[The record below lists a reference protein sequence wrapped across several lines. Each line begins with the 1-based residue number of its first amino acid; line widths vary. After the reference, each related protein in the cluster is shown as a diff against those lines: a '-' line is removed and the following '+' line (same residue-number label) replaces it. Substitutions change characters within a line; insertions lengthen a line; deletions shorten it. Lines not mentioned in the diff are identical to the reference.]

1 MEDLELATQ
10 RGQLLRESRDKSE
23 QLVGTSQMMKKRS
36 RKVRATMCM
45 RKWWMYFLAVL
56 IVVLAGLI
64 LYFLFRPSD

>member
-1 MEDLELATQ
+1 
-10 RGQLLRESRDKSE
+10 
-23 QLVGTSQMMKKRS
+23 MMKKRS